1 MVGKWGDGAQGEEE
15 APFRSLFYEL
25 VWSIFGSFSCHILAF
40 KARKAKRK
48 NKRYDAPVCICMI
61 FRTTED
67 GATRPSCTLAF
78 RCPVVQVALRGK
90 ALLRHFTR
98 ASTYDIKC
106 ILLQLRTR
114 NIQDL
119 YFEKRSECE
128 RDELPY
134 GPLFVAGS
142 GYLRQKCQLMVTRS
156 LPENDLFLCPTTSVA
171 FGFPLVK
178 ISSDVPYV

>member
-1 MVGKWGDGAQGEEE
+1 MARLARVAHWH
-15 APFRSLFYEL
+15 
-25 VWSIFGSFSCHILAF
+25 FG
-40 KARKAKRK
+40 
-48 NKRYDAPVCICMI
+48 
-61 FRTTED
+61 
-67 GATRPSCTLAF
+67 
-78 RCPVVQVALRGK
+78 ALRGK

-114 NIQDL
+114 NIHDL

-134 GPLFVAGS
+134 GPFFVAGS

-156 LPENDLFLCPTTSVA
+156 LPENDLFLGRTTSVA
-171 FGFPLVK
+171 FGFPLIQ